1 MIKKQFSF
9 KSQEEVIF
17 DGKKFVDRES
27 ARTAFND
34 FVTSDDKEYNVLM
47 YYGIGGVGKSMLLA
61 ENEQSFQQLFPDSIL
76 FSVDLHDAGKRT
88 IDSTLLEFVENCSDK
103 KVKFEAFNLA
113 YTFILA
119 KNMLE
124 KNTTETR
131 VLLTMIS
138 IFSLKYWVCLTMELL
153 KL

>member
-61 ENEQSFQQLFPDSIL
+61 ENEQSFKQLLNFR
-76 FSVDLHDAGKRT
+76 K
-88 IDSTLLEFVENCSDK
+88 
-103 KVKFEAFNLA
+103 
-113 YTFILA
+113 
-119 KNMLE
+119 
-124 KNTTETR
+124 
-131 VLLTMIS
+131 
-138 IFSLKYWVCLTMELL
+138 
-153 KL
+153 

>member
-113 YTFILA
+113 YTLYFSKKHAGEEYDRNKSLVDNDFNLFFKIL
-119 KNMLE
+119 
-124 KNTTETR
+124 
-131 VLLTMIS
+131 VLVNYI
-138 IFSLKYWVCLTMELL
+138 
-153 KL
+153 